1 MLKQRVE
8 SLDLLRGLVMI
19 VMALDHVRDY
29 FHKDAFLYSP
39 TDLTKTSAVLFLTR
53 WVTHFCAPVF
63 VFLAGI
69 SACLYGVRK
78 GQKALSFF
86 LLTRG
91 CWLIFVEVFGI
102 NLLRTFNLRFPFIN
116 LQVIWAIGISMI
128 VLSALIRLERNV
140 LLVIGLVLVA
150 GHNLLEHVYLPV
162 LENTGA
168 YIFGP
173 FQVVVKYPALS
184 WIGIMIVGYCTG
196 YYYLPGIEPKRR
208 KPMLVMLGFGAISIF
223 IVMRGINWYGDPSR
237 WSSQSTV
244 LYTMLSYL
252 NVTKYPPSLLYTLMT
267 LGPALLFL
275 ALSEMPL
282 NKWEE
287 RITVFGRTAMFY
299 YLAHILLI
307 HIFAVIAVVVSGH
320 KASDM
325 ILTGAVNEQ
334 PELKGYG
341 FSLIV
346 VYLVWIGTLLILYP
360 ICRRYDRYKRAN
372 QTSKW
377 WLSYL

>member
-29 FHKDAFLYSP
+29 FHRDAFLYSP
-39 TDLTKTSAVLFLTR
+39 TDLTKTSVVLFFTR

-69 SACLYGVRK
+69 SACLYGAKK
-78 GQKALSFF
+78 GRKALSFF

-102 NLLRTFNLRFPFIN
+102 NLLRTFNFSFPFIN

-128 VLSALIRLERNV
+128 VLAGLIRLERNV

-173 FQVVVKYPALS
+173 FKVVVKYPALA
-184 WIGIMIVGYCTG
+184 WIGIMIIGYCTG
-196 YYYLPGIEPKRR
+196 RYYLPGIDPKRR
-208 KPMLVMLGFGAISIF
+208 KPMLVMLGFSAISIF
-223 IVMRGINWYGDPSR
+223 IVLRGINWYGDPSR
-237 WSSQSTV
+237 WSGQSTE

-307 HIFAVIAVVVSGH
+307 HILAVIAAAVLGYN
-320 KASDM
+320 ASDM

-346 VYLVWIGTLLILYP
+346 VYLVWIGIHLILYP

>member
-1 MLKQRVE
+1 MLKQRIE

-29 FHKDAFLYSP
+29 FHGDAFLYSP
-39 TDLTKTSAVLFLTR
+39 TDLTKTSVALFFTR

-69 SACLYGVRK
+69 SACLYGAKK
-78 GQKALSFF
+78 GPKALSFF

-102 NLLRTFNLRFPFIN
+102 NLLRTFNLSFPFIN

-128 VLSALIRLERNV
+128 VLSALIHLDRTI
-140 LLVIGLVLVA
+140 LLVIGVVLVA
-150 GHNLLEHVYLPV
+150 GHNLLDYVNLPV
-162 LENTGA
+162 LESPGA

-173 FQVVVKYPALS
+173 FKVVVKYPALP
-184 WIGIMIVGYCTG
+184 WIGIMIIGYCTG
-196 YYYLPGIEPKRR
+196 RYYLPGFATR
-208 KPMLVMLGFGAISIF
+208 KPMLIMMGFSAISIF
-223 IVMRGINWYGDPSR
+223 IILRGINLYGDPSP
-237 WSSQSTV
+237 WSRQSSE
-244 LYTMLSYL
+244 LYTILSYL

-267 LGPALLFL
+267 LGPALLYL
-275 ALSEMPL
+275 ALSEKPL
-282 NKWEE
+282 NKWKE

-307 HIFAVIAVVVSGH
+307 HLLAVIAAVVSGH

-334 PELKGYG
+334 PALKGYG
-341 FSLIV
+341 FSLFV
-346 VYLVWIGTLLILYP
+346 VYLVWIGVLLILYP
-360 ICRRYDRYKRAN
+360 ICKRYDRYKRAH
-372 QTSKW
+372 QMSKW

>member
-1 MLKQRVE
+1 MVKQRVE

-29 FHKDAFLYSP
+29 FHRDAFLYSP
-39 TDLTKTSAVLFLTR
+39 TDLSKTSVALFFTR

-69 SACLYGVRK
+69 SACLYGAKK
-78 GQKALSFF
+78 GPKALCFF

-102 NLLRTFNLRFPFIN
+102 NLLRTFNLSFPFIN

-128 VLSALIRLERNV
+128 VLSALIRLDRNI
-140 LLVIGLVLVA
+140 LLLIGVVLVA
-150 GHNLLEHVYLPV
+150 GHNLLEHVYVPV

-168 YIFGP
+168 YFFGP
-173 FQVVVKYPALS
+173 FKVVVKYPALP

-196 YYYLPGIEPKRR
+196 RYYLSDFATR
-208 KPMLVMLGFGAISIF
+208 KPMLIMMGFSAISIF
-223 IVMRGINWYGDPSR
+223 IVLRGINWYGDPSH
-237 WSSQSTV
+237 WSTQNSE
-244 LYTMLSYL
+244 LYTIMSYL

-275 ALSEMPL
+275 GVSEKPL
-282 NKWEE
+282 NKWKE

-307 HIFAVIAVVVSGH
+307 HILAVIAAAVLGYN
-320 KASDM
+320 ASDM

-346 VYLVWIGTLLILYP
+346 VYLVWIGIHLILYP
-360 ICRRYDRYKRAN
+360 ICKRYDRYKRAN